1 MSAEPTNPGWPP
13 GVMGYVDRPSAAPG
27 ETVAVHVSTDAAP
40 TWTADLVRL
49 LSADLAP
56 EGPPFREAQISAV
69 GAVER
74 PALAQPTPVGSYG
87 RAPAHPRLSAMADG
101 LTIALEVAPTLLH
114 EGRQTVLAH
123 GDPAAGAGLAL
134 VLDDDVLT
142 VSVATTGGEPVAI
155 CAGTPVTAGCWYR
168 VTIAIAGATLSL
180 AQEPIGT
187 REANRFALR
196 PDDDAA
202 VTRAAPLPS
211 PAPASGDAPLLL
223 GAGAVGDDG
232 VPHDCFTGR
241 LGPVTLTAPGGDA
254 APLAHWDPAA
264 GIGPHGVAAP
274 TRLHDRGPLALHAT
288 LVNRPLR
295 GVTSSRWDGTEH
307 DLRHAPEQYA
317 AIHLHRDDLSDC
329 AWTPQWELRLP
340 SGLESG
346 VYAVRVRAG
355 DHEDRIPFV
364 VRPPRATSGEQRPD
378 VLFVLPTNSYLAY
391 ANDHVATD
399 SPRVQMLMRR
409 VPQLDELEVYRHAHR
424 EFGSSL
430 YEVHSDGSP
439 IALST
444 WRRPILTMRPHV
456 HLFNARAWQFT
467 GDLQIVD
474 WLERTGRHVDVVA
487 DVDVHRDGAELLSRY
502 RCVMTGSHPEYVT
515 GPMLDA
521 FEAYVAA
528 SGRLM
533 YLGGNGLYWVTGYD
547 PEDDNIVE
555 IRRWGGTEAWTAAPG
570 EYHLAST
577 GELGGLWRN
586 RGRAPQKL
594 TGIGFIAQGLDAASG
609 YRRRADADP
618 RAAWVLD
625 GVADELFGLT
635 GTLGG
640 AAGMEIDAV
649 DAALGTPHQT
659 VIVATSE
666 GHSDDMLLA
675 REAVGMT
682 SAAPG
687 GARNPRVHADL
698 VLVPWPGGG
707 GVFAPGSITWAASL
721 ADAEYDGPISRI
733 MNNVLDR
740 FVSGAPL
747 LDA

>member
-27 ETVAVHVSTDAAP
+27 ETVAVHVSTDAAA

-56 EGPPFREAQISAV
+56 EGPPFREAAV
-69 GAVER
+69 EAVPAVER
-74 PALAQPTPVGSYG
+74 EALVQPTPVGSYG
-87 RAPAHPRLSAMADG
+87 HAPAHPRLSALADG
-101 LTIALEVAPTLLH
+101 LTITLEVAPTLLH
-114 EGRQTVLAH
+114 DGRQTIVAH

-142 VSVATTGGEPVAI
+142 AAVAGATVS
-155 CAGTPVTAGCWYR
+155 AGQPVTAGCWYR
-168 VTIAIAGATLSL
+168 VTIAITGEALSL
-180 AQEPIGT
+180 VQEPIGT

-196 PDDDAA
+196 PDGDTTVTATAPAA
-202 VTRAAPLPS
+202 PVGAPAAAPL
-211 PAPASGDAPLLL
+211 LF
-223 GAGAVGDDG
+223 GAATVGADG
-232 VPHDCFTGR
+232 VPQGCFTGR
-241 LGPVTLTAPGGDA
+241 LGPITLTAPGDD

-264 GIGPHGVAAP
+264 GIGRDGVATP
-274 TRLHDRGPLALHAT
+274 SRLDDRGPLGLHAT

-295 GVTSSRWDGTEH
+295 GVTGSRWDGTQH
-307 DLRHAPEQYA
+307 DLRHAPEQYTA
-317 AIHLHRDDLSDC
+317 VHFHRDDLSDC
-329 AWTPQWELRLP
+329 AWTPQWDLALP
-340 SGLESG
+340 AELESG

-355 DHEDRIPFV
+355 AHEDRIPFV
-364 VRPPRATSGEQRPD
+364 VRPPRGAARADRAD

-430 YEVHSDGSP
+430 YEVHADGSP

-467 GDLQIVD
+467 GDLQLVD
-474 WLERTGRHVDVVA
+474 WLDRAGRRVDVVA
-487 DVDVHRDGAELLSRY
+487 DIDVHREGAALLSRY

-521 FEAYVAA
+521 FEGYVAGG
-528 SGRLM
+528 GRFL

-577 GELGGLWRN
+577 GEMGGLWRN

-609 YRRRADADP
+609 YRARADADP
-618 RAAWVLD
+618 RAGWVLD
-625 GVADELFGLT
+625 GVDDELFGLT

-649 DAALGTPHQT
+649 DATLGTPHQT

-721 ADAEYDGPISRI
+721 ADAEYDGPISKI

-747 LDA
+747 LEDA